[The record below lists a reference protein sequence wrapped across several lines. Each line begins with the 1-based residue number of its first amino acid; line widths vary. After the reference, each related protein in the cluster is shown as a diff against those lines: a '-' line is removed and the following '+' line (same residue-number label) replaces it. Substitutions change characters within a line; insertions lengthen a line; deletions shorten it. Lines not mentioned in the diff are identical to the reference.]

1 MVFSPPDKDAIHDSL
16 RSNYEPYSLF
26 RLTSRPL
33 FGYAY
38 RSGNIPPQ
46 ALRKKASVRGS
57 FATAPAIYRHRPRL
71 VEQRVGLRQKV
82 FFRDIDQD
90 RSFDVSGLKFVG
102 TTNVYQL
109 NRLIP
114 FQQSIELSD

>member
-1 MVFSPPDKDAIHDSL
+1 MIAFVQIMNRIAFLDYHL
-16 RSNYEPYSLF
+16 GRSSATP
-26 RLTSRPL
+26 
-33 FGYAY
+33 
-38 RSGNIPPQ
+38 
-46 ALRKKASVRGS
+46 
-57 FATAPAIYRHRPRL
+57 TAPAIYRHRPRL